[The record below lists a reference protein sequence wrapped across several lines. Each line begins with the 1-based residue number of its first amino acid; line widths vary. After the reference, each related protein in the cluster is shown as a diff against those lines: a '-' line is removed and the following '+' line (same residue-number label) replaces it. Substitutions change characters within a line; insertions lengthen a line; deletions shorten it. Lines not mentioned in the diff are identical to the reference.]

1 MSRMPRIKTLI
12 GDCCLFIE
20 SGFMGKERC
29 LMALYVTVLEPMPVK
44 ELASR

>member
-20 SGFMGKERC
+20 SGFMAKERC
-29 LMALYVTVLEPMPVK
+29 LMAFYGAVLEPMQVK

>member
-20 SGFMGKERC
+20 SGFMAKERC
-29 LMALYVTVLEPMPVK
+29 LMAFNGAVLEPMQLK
-44 ELASR
+44 ELTSR